1 VGVIRE
7 LEDVAG
13 LSEGDKELPGGEI
26 PQDREGTLKA
36 QLAEGKGS
44 DTELLNRLKYMQAD
58 FENYRKRTE
67 KEMREIEENSSK
79 GLVVRLLSVLDE
91 LDLAVKHAK
100 DDAGRT
106 ELQEGVEMVRK
117 NMYSVLESVG
127 LRKIDS
133 VGEPF
138 DPSMHEAVA
147 KVQGS
152 SPGPDIVVEEL
163 RTGYTFRGHV
173 IRPSLV
179 KVELGMKKPV
189 EEGKA
194 DE

>member
-1 VGVIRE
+1 
-7 LEDVAG
+7 
-13 LSEGDKELPGGEI
+13 LSEENDDLSGREDPQNGEGA
-26 PQDREGTLKA
+26 PKA
-36 QLAEGKGS
+36 QLARGKGS

-67 KEMREIEENSSK
+67 KEMREIEESSSK
-79 GLVVRLLSVLDE
+79 GVVVRLLSVLDE

-106 ELQEGVEMVRK
+106 ELQEGIEMVRK
-117 NMYSVLESVG
+117 NMYSALESVG
-127 LRKIDS
+127 LRKIDPL
-133 VGEPF
+133 GKPF
-138 DPSMHEAVA
+138 DPSEHEAVEKA
-147 KVQGS
+147 QGS
-152 SPGPDIVVEEL
+152 SPGADIVVEEL

-173 IRPSLV
+173 IRPSMV
-179 KVELGMKKPV
+179 KVELGIKEPV